1 MPTKKK
7 NWFRGLINRLFQLLA
22 RLSPGASSLRVWL
35 HRRRGVH
42 IGENAWVGYD
52 TIIETESPELVWIG
66 KNVTLSVRV
75 TIIAHF
81 HNAREVR
88 IEDDVFIGPGAIILP
103 NVTIGRGSVVAAGSV
118 VSSSV
123 PPGMLVQGNP
133 ARIVAKC
140 SVPLGWTTPMPAFYR
155 GLQPI
160 AKRSS

>member
-1 MPTKKK
+1 M
-7 NWFRGLINRLFQLLA
+7 
-22 RLSPGASSLRVWL
+22 
-35 HRRRGVH
+35 RGVQ
-42 IGENAWVGYD
+42 IGEKAWIGYD
-52 TIIETESPELVWIG
+52 SIIDTSRPELVSIG
-66 KNVTLSVRV
+66 NNVSISVRV

-81 HNAREVR
+81 HNTKGVH

-103 NVTIGRGSVVAAGSV
+103 NVTIGRGSVVTAGSV

-140 SVPLGWTTPMPAFYR
+140 SVPLGWTTPMEVFYR

-160 AKRSS
+160 RRRGE